1 MVLIESDWN
10 LKTNA
15 NNASFVACFSINRI
29 RLEFKECK
37 LFSICDIGYGINRI
51 RLEFKV
57 DTGFEIG
64 INEIPY

>member
-1 MVLIESDWN
+1 MDCQRQRLQG
-10 LKTNA
+10 
-15 NNASFVACFSINRI
+15 INRI
-29 RLEFKECK
+29 RLEFKANID
-37 LFSICDIGYGINRI
+37 LSYHNGSFGINRI